1 MTNAQQL
8 LACQFPAS
16 ADRMGGIR
24 LKLRAALGR
33 TGLGDNA
40 VQDLVLAV
48 GEACMNIMQHAY
60 GDQDRG
66 DIVLEVEL
74 VKEPGKEPGKKEPG
88 KESANRQEK
97 QGKPGKQGMLVFR
110 LTDFAKHKSSRAEML
125 PRPLDEI
132 RPGGLGCHIIN
143 QVMDEVVLLDQ
154 PGLCGNVL
162 EMRKRL

>member
-1 MTNAQQL
+1 MTDAQQL

-24 LKLRAALGR
+24 LKLREALAH
-33 TGLGDNA
+33 TGLDDNE
-40 VQDLVLAV
+40 VHDLVLAV

-60 GDQDRG
+60 GDEDRG

-74 VKEPGKEPGKKEPG
+74 VRENGKE
-88 KESANRQEK
+88 
-97 QGKPGKQGMLVFR
+97 KQGMLVFR
-110 LTDFAKHKSSRAEML
+110 LTDFARHKSSRAEML

-143 QVMDEVVLLDQ
+143 QVMDEVVLLERPDQ
-154 PGLCGNVL
+154 RGNVL